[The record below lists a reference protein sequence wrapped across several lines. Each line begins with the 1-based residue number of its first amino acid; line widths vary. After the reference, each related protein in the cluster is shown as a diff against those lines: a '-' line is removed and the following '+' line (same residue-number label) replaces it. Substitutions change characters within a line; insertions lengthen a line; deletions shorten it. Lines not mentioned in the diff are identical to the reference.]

1 MVVHYNLNL
10 EILRITVINDS
21 LFLQSFILIQYI
33 MYIEFTDGVK

>member
-10 EILRITVINDS
+10 EILRITVINES